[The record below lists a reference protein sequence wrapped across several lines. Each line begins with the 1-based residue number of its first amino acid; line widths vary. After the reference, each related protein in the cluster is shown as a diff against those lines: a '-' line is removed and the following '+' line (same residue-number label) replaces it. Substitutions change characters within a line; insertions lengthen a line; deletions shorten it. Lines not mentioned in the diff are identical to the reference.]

1 MKQMTLTNT
10 GFEKY
15 GKTTRR
21 ARFLAEMEQV
31 VPWTELCALIEP
43 VYPKAGPAGGR
54 PTVPLE
60 RMLRVYF
67 LQQWFDLS
75 DPGVEEALYDSA
87 TMRAFAGIDLSS
99 EPAPDE
105 TTVCKFRH
113 LLERERLGQKLLGTV
128 NDYLRRHGIQIA
140 HGTIVDATLINAP
153 TSTKNRDKKRD
164 PEMHQ
169 TKKGNQWNFGMKAHV
184 GVDSGEKLVHTVL
197 ASAANVA
204 DKDALPYLLHGRETR
219 VWGDQAYR
227 GQTDVIHQH
236 APNAKDFTHH
246 RYRHDGQIDAVE
258 QARNRTKSKVRAK
271 VEHVFGVI
279 KRVFGFC
286 KVRYRGLAKNL
297 HRLEVTCALAN
308 LFMVRR
314 RLLRAGE

>member
-1 MKQMTLTNT
+1 MKQMTLGST

-21 ARFLAEMEQV
+21 AQFLAEMDQV
-31 VPWTELCALIEP
+31 VPWAELCALIEP
-43 VYPKAGPAGGR
+43 VYPKASPEGGR
-54 PTVPLE
+54 PAVPLE
-60 RMLRVYF
+60 RMLRIYF
-67 LQQWFDLS
+67 LQQWFNLS
-75 DPGVEEALYDSA
+75 DPGVEEALHDSLA
-87 TMRAFAGIDLSS
+87 MRGFAGVDLS
-99 EPAPDE
+99 EARVPDE

-113 LLERERLGQKLLGTV
+113 LLERHKLGKPLLAAV
-128 NDYLRRHGIQIA
+128 NDYLRRHDIQISN
-140 HGTIVDATLINAP
+140 GTIVDATIISAP
-153 TSTKNRDKKRD
+153 TSTKNRDQQRD

-169 TKKGNQWNFGMKAHV
+169 TAKGKQWYFGMKAHL

-219 VWGDQAYR
+219 VWGDQAYQ
-227 GQTDVIHQH
+227 GQTAVIHEH
-236 APNAKDFTHH
+236 APHAKDFINRRYKH
-246 RYRHDGQIDAVE
+246 RGWIDE
-258 QARNRTKSKVRAK
+258 QQKARNRTKSRVRAK
-271 VEHVFGVI
+271 IEHVIGVI

-308 LFMVRR
+308 LFIVRR
-314 RLLRAGE
+314 RLLRA